1 MKSSQNKPTLEDLF
15 VSKKIASPRPESWS
29 DFEKKVKIKTL
40 ESFHKKDSTRYVMY
54 FLPVVVLLMV
64 PVFIFNQD
72 DLFTKKKLFVSTPN
86 KTTSVLN
93 ETKLVTNDLS
103 SDLSNS
109 DIQFTY
115 NTYSSTHSNDYEKS
129 FALENMKASA
139 NISSYTTPTFLL
151 DESNLKENFTNFSF

>member
-1 MKSSQNKPTLEDLF
+1 MKSSQNKPSLEDLF
-15 VSKKIASPRPESWS
+15 VSKKISSPRPESWS

-40 ESFHKKDSTRYVMY
+40 ESFHKKDSSRYVKY

-151 DESNLKENFTNFSF
+151 DESNLKESFTNFSF

>member
-15 VSKKIASPRPESWS
+15 VSKKISSPRPESWS

-40 ESFHKKDSTRYVMY
+40 ESFHKKDSTRYVKY

-72 DLFTKKKLFVSTPN
+72 DLFSKKKLFVSTPN
-86 KTTSVLN
+86 NTTSVLN
-93 ETKLVTNDLS
+93 EAKLITNDLS

-115 NTYSSTHSNDYEKS
+115 NTYSPTHSNDYEKS

-151 DESNLKENFTNFSF
+151 DESNLKESFTNFSF

>member
-1 MKSSQNKPTLEDLF
+1 MKSSQNKPSLEDLF
-15 VSKKIASPRPESWS
+15 VSKKISSPRPESWS

-40 ESFHKKDSTRYVMY
+40 ESFHKKDSTRYVKY

-72 DLFTKKKLFVSTPN
+72 DLFSKKKLFVSTPN
-86 KTTSVLN
+86 NTTSVLN
-93 ETKLVTNDLS
+93 EAKLITNDLS

-151 DESNLKENFTNFSF
+151 DESNLKESFTNFSF

>member
-1 MKSSQNKPTLEDLF
+1 MKSSQNKPSLEDLF

-40 ESFHKKDSTRYVMY
+40 ESFHKKDSTRYVKY
-54 FLPVVVLLMV
+54 FLPVIVLLMV

-86 KTTSVLN
+86 KTISFLKEAKVA
-93 ETKLVTNDLS
+93 TNDLS

>member
-15 VSKKIASPRPESWS
+15 VSKKISSPRPESWS

-40 ESFHKKDSTRYVMY
+40 ESFHKKDSTRYVKY

-115 NTYSSTHSNDYEKS
+115 NTYSPTHSNDYEKS

>member
-1 MKSSQNKPTLEDLF
+1 MKSSQNKPSLEDLF
-15 VSKKIASPRPESWS
+15 VSKKISSPQPESWS
-29 DFEKKVKIKTL
+29 DFEKKVKIKAL
-40 ESFHKKDSTRYVMY
+40 ESFHKKDSTRYVKY

-72 DLFTKKKLFVSTPN
+72 DLFSKKKLFVSTPN
-86 KTTSVLN
+86 NTTSVLN
-93 ETKLVTNDLS
+93 EAKLITNDLS

>member
-15 VSKKIASPRPESWS
+15 VSKKISSTRPESWS

-72 DLFTKKKLFVSTPN
+72 DLFTKKKFFVSTPN

-151 DESNLKENFTNFSF
+151 DESNLKENFSNFSF

>member
-15 VSKKIASPRPESWS
+15 VSKKISSPRPESWS

-40 ESFHKKDSTRYVMY
+40 ESFHKKDSTRYVKY

-86 KTTSVLN
+86 NTNSVLN
-93 ETKLVTNDLS
+93 EAKLITNDLS

>member
-1 MKSSQNKPTLEDLF
+1 MKSSQHKPSLEDLF

-40 ESFHKKDSTRYVMY
+40 ESFHKKDSTRYVKY
-54 FLPVVVLLMV
+54 FLPVIVLLMV

-72 DLFTKKKLFVSTPN
+72 YLFTKKKLFVSTPN
-86 KTTSVLN
+86 KTTSFLKEAKVA
-93 ETKLVTNDLS
+93 TNDLS

>member
-1 MKSSQNKPTLEDLF
+1 MKSSQNKPSLEDLF
-15 VSKKIASPRPESWS
+15 VSKKISSPQPESWS

-40 ESFHKKDSTRYVMY
+40 ESFHKKDSTRYVKY

-72 DLFTKKKLFVSTPN
+72 DLFSKKKLFVSTPN
-86 KTTSVLN
+86 NTTSVLN
-93 ETKLVTNDLS
+93 EAKLITNDLS

>member
-1 MKSSQNKPTLEDLF
+1 MKSSQNKPSLEDLF
-15 VSKKIASPRPESWS
+15 VSKKISSPQPESWS

-40 ESFHKKDSTRYVMY
+40 ESFHKKDSTRYVKY
-54 FLPVVVLLMV
+54 FLPVVVLLLV

-72 DLFTKKKLFVSTPN
+72 DLFRKKKLFVSTPN
-86 KTTSVLN
+86 NTTSVLN
-93 ETKLVTNDLS
+93 EAKLITNDLS

-109 DIQFTY
+109 EIQFTY

-151 DESNLKENFTNFSF
+151 DESNLKESFTNFSF

>member
-1 MKSSQNKPTLEDLF
+1 MKSSQNKPSLEDLF
-15 VSKKIASPRPESWS
+15 VSKKISSPQPESWS

-40 ESFHKKDSTRYVMY
+40 ESFHKKDSTRYVKY

-72 DLFTKKKLFVSTPN
+72 DLFSKKKLFVSTPN

>member
-1 MKSSQNKPTLEDLF
+1 MKSSQNKPSLEDLF

-29 DFEKKVKIKTL
+29 DFEQKVKIKAL
-40 ESFHKKDSTRYVMY
+40 ESFHKKDSTRYVKY
-54 FLPVVVLLMV
+54 FLPIVVLLMV

-72 DLFTKKKLFVSTPN
+72 YLFTNKKLFVSTPN
-86 KTTSVLN
+86 KTTSFLKEAKVA
-93 ETKLVTNDLS
+93 TNDLS
-103 SDLSNS
+103 SDLINS

>member
-1 MKSSQNKPTLEDLF
+1 MKSSQNKPSLEDLF
-15 VSKKIASPRPESWS
+15 VSKKISSPQPESWS

-40 ESFHKKDSTRYVMY
+40 ESFHKKDSTRYVKY

>member
-15 VSKKIASPRPESWS
+15 VSKKISSPRPESWS

-40 ESFHKKDSTRYVMY
+40 ESFHKKDSTRYVKY

-86 KTTSVLN
+86 NTTSVLN
-93 ETKLVTNDLS
+93 EAKLITNDLS

-151 DESNLKENFTNFSF
+151 DESNLKESFTNFSF

>member
-1 MKSSQNKPTLEDLF
+1 MKSSQNKPSLEDLF
-15 VSKKIASPRPESWS
+15 VSKKLASPRPESWS

-40 ESFHKKDSTRYVMY
+40 ESFHKKDSIRYAKY
-54 FLPVVVLLMV
+54 FLPVAVLLMV
-64 PVFIFNQD
+64 PLFIFNQD
-72 DLFTKKKLFVSTPN
+72 DLFTKKKFFVSSPN
-86 KTTSVLN
+86 KSTSVLS
-93 ETKLVTNDLS
+93 EAKRVTNDLS

-139 NISSYTTPTFLL
+139 NISFYTTPTFLL
-151 DESNLKENFTNFSF
+151 DEGNLKENFTNFSF

>member
-15 VSKKIASPRPESWS
+15 VSKKISSPRPESWS

-40 ESFHKKDSTRYVMY
+40 ESFHKKDSTRYVKY

-64 PVFIFNQD
+64 PVFIFNLD

-93 ETKLVTNDLS
+93 ETKLATNDLS

>member
-1 MKSSQNKPTLEDLF
+1 MKSSQNKPSLEDLF

-40 ESFHKKDSTRYVMY
+40 ESFHKKDSTRYVKY
-54 FLPVVVLLMV
+54 FLPVIVLLMV

-72 DLFTKKKLFVSTPN
+72 DLFSKKKLFVSTPN
-86 KTTSVLN
+86 NTTSVLN
-93 ETKLVTNDLS
+93 EAKLITNDLS

-151 DESNLKENFTNFSF
+151 DESNLKESFTNFSF

>member
-1 MKSSQNKPTLEDLF
+1 MKSSQNKPSLEDLF

-40 ESFHKKDSTRYVMY
+40 ESFHKKDSTRYVKY
-54 FLPVVVLLMV
+54 FLPIVVLLMV

-86 KTTSVLN
+86 KSTSFLKEAKVA
-93 ETKLVTNDLS
+93 TNDLS

>member
-15 VSKKIASPRPESWS
+15 VSKKISSPRPESWS

-86 KTTSVLN
+86 NTTSVLN
-93 ETKLVTNDLS
+93 EAKLITNDLS

-151 DESNLKENFTNFSF
+151 DESNLKESFTNFSF

>member
-1 MKSSQNKPTLEDLF
+1 MKSSQNKPSLEDLF
-15 VSKKIASPRPESWS
+15 VSKKISSPQPESWS

-40 ESFHKKDSTRYVMY
+40 ESFHKKDSTRYVKY

-86 KTTSVLN
+86 NTTSVLN
-93 ETKLVTNDLS
+93 EAKLITNDLS

-129 FALENMKASA
+129 FALENMKAIA

>member
-1 MKSSQNKPTLEDLF
+1 MKSSQNKPSLEDLF

-40 ESFHKKDSTRYVMY
+40 ESFHKKDSTRYVKY
-54 FLPVVVLLMV
+54 FLPVIVLLMV

-86 KTTSVLN
+86 KTTSFLKEAKVA
-93 ETKLVTNDLS
+93 TNDLS

-129 FALENMKASA
+129 FALENMKANA

-151 DESNLKENFTNFSF
+151 DESSLKENFTNFSF

>member
-1 MKSSQNKPTLEDLF
+1 MKTSQNKPSLEDLF

-40 ESFHKKDSTRYVMY
+40 ESFHKKGSNRYLKY
-54 FLPVVVLLMV
+54 FLPVAVLLMV
-64 PVFIFNQD
+64 PLFIFNQD
-72 DLFTKKKLFVSTPN
+72 DLFTKKIFVSAPN
-86 KTTSVLN
+86 KSTDVLS
-93 ETKLVTNDLS
+93 EAKRVTNDLS
-103 SDLSNS
+103 SDLSKS

-151 DESNLKENFTNFSF
+151 DDSNLKENFTNFSF

>member
-1 MKSSQNKPTLEDLF
+1 MKSSQNKPSLEDLF
-15 VSKKIASPRPESWS
+15 VSKKISSPRPESWS

-40 ESFHKKDSTRYVMY
+40 ESFHKKDSTRYVKY

-64 PVFIFNQD
+64 SVFIFNQD
-72 DLFTKKKLFVSTPN
+72 DLFSKKKLFVSTPN
-86 KTTSVLN
+86 NTTSVLN
-93 ETKLVTNDLS
+93 EAKLITNDLS

-151 DESNLKENFTNFSF
+151 DESNLKESFTNFSF

>member
-1 MKSSQNKPTLEDLF
+1 MKSSQNKPSLEDLF
-15 VSKKIASPRPESWS
+15 VSKKISSPQPESWS

-40 ESFHKKDSTRYVMY
+40 ESFHKKDSTRYVKY

-72 DLFTKKKLFVSTPN
+72 DLFSKKKLFVSTPN
-86 KTTSVLN
+86 NTTSVLN
-93 ETKLVTNDLS
+93 EAKLITNDLS

-129 FALENMKASA
+129 FALVNMKASA

-151 DESNLKENFTNFSF
+151 DESNLKESFTNFSF

>member
-1 MKSSQNKPTLEDLF
+1 MKSSQNKPSLEDLF

-40 ESFHKKDSTRYVMY
+40 ESFHKKDSTRYVKY
-54 FLPVVVLLMV
+54 YLPIVVLLMV

-86 KTTSVLN
+86 KTTSFLKEAKVA
-93 ETKLVTNDLS
+93 TNDLS

-151 DESNLKENFTNFSF
+151 DESNLKENFTNFSL

>member
-1 MKSSQNKPTLEDLF
+1 MKSSQNKPSLEDLF

-40 ESFHKKDSTRYVMY
+40 ESFHKKDSTRYVKY

>member
-1 MKSSQNKPTLEDLF
+1 MKSSQNKPSLEDLF
-15 VSKKIASPRPESWS
+15 VSKKISSPRPESWS

-40 ESFHKKDSTRYVMY
+40 ESFHRKDSTRYVKY

-72 DLFTKKKLFVSTPN
+72 DLFSKKKLFVSTPN
-86 KTTSVLN
+86 NTTSVLN
-93 ETKLVTNDLS
+93 EAKLITNDLS

-151 DESNLKENFTNFSF
+151 DESNLKESFTNFSF

>member
-1 MKSSQNKPTLEDLF
+1 MKSSQNKPSLEDLF
-15 VSKKIASPRPESWS
+15 VSKKISSPQPESWS

-40 ESFHKKDSTRYVMY
+40 ESFHKKDSTRYVKY

-72 DLFTKKKLFVSTPN
+72 DLFSKKKLFVSTPN

-151 DESNLKENFTNFSF
+151 DESNLKESFTNFSF

>member
-1 MKSSQNKPTLEDLF
+1 MKSSQNKPSLEDLF
-15 VSKKIASPRPESWS
+15 VSKKISSPQPESWS

-40 ESFHKKDSTRYVMY
+40 ESFHKKDSTRYVKY

-64 PVFIFNQD
+64 PVFIFNLD

-86 KTTSVLN
+86 NTTSVLN
-93 ETKLVTNDLS
+93 EAKLITNDLS

-151 DESNLKENFTNFSF
+151 DESNLKESFTNFSF

>member
-1 MKSSQNKPTLEDLF
+1 MKSSQNKPSLEDLF
-15 VSKKIASPRPESWS
+15 VSKKRASPRPESWS

-40 ESFHKKDSTRYVMY
+40 ESFHKKDSTRYVKY
-54 FLPVVVLLMV
+54 FLPVIVLLMV

-86 KTTSVLN
+86 KSTSFLKEAKVA
-93 ETKLVTNDLS
+93 TNDLS

>member
-1 MKSSQNKPTLEDLF
+1 MKSSQNKPSLEDLF
-15 VSKKIASPRPESWS
+15 VSKKSASPRPESWS

-40 ESFHKKDSTRYVMY
+40 ESFHKKDSTRYVKY
-54 FLPVVVLLMV
+54 FLPVIVLLMV

-86 KTTSVLN
+86 KTTSFLKEAKVA
-93 ETKLVTNDLS
+93 TNDLS